1 MRIATEI
8 FIMLI
13 HTFIRM
19 IERIALKCK
28 GKKSGGKKETGEERE
43 REREKEMMTM
53 KYVPMYLCII
63 Y

>member
-1 MRIATEI
+1 
-8 FIMLI
+8 MLI
-13 HTFIRM
+13 HNLIRGLQTIAEEIRM
-19 IERIALKCK
+19 KWEEEERVW
-28 GKKSGGKKETGEERE
+28 KKRGTERERERE

>member
-8 FIMLI
+8 FIMFI

-19 IERIALKCK
+19 IERIALMCK
-28 GKKSGGKKETGEERE
+28 GKKSGGKKETGEE